1 MSIVL
6 DTLYAFPGYR
16 ITEQIYSGSKT
27 LVYRGIREQ
36 DQKLVVIKLMRNEYP
51 TFGEIAQF
59 RNQYIITK
67 NLDLPGIVKPYSL
80 ENYRNSYILV
90 MEDFGGICLQQWR
103 VEDKDKKENIISLN
117 EFFDI
122 AIKVASI
129 LEGLHRDRIIHKD
142 IKPANILINPTSGEI
157 KIIDFSIATLLPRE
171 IQFLTNPNV
180 LEGTLAYISP
190 EQTGRMNRGIDY
202 RTDFYSLGVTFFELL
217 TGQLPFTS
225 KDPME
230 LVYSHIAKQPLKA
243 SRINFN
249 IAPILSDIISKLM
262 AKNAEDRYQSALG
275 LKHDLQVCQK
285 QWQETG
291 NITAFKLGNRD
302 ISDRFVIPEKLYGR
316 QNEVQ
321 TLLVAFERVAK
332 PFESHARYY
341 PAGSQSA
348 HPHIEKEYRSAE
360 LTPHAL
366 SQETPPT
373 KWLPNA
379 VSPLIQR
386 GLPGVEMVLV
396 AGFSGIGKTVVVN
409 EVHKPIVRQRSYF
422 IKGKFEQFQRDIPLS
437 GLVQAFRDLI
447 GQLLSETDAQI
458 QQWKAKILQEL
469 GTQTQVI
476 IDVIPEL
483 EQIIGKQPPVTELSG
498 SAAQNR
504 FNFLFQ
510 KFIQIF
516 TTKEHPLVIF
526 LDDLQWADTASLRLI
541 QLLMCESSLS
551 NISEEIEQISEIKR
565 GLLLIGSYRDNEV
578 SKAHPLY
585 LTLQQI
591 EEAGANISTITLS
604 PLSQVDLNHLIA
616 DTLHC
621 PELVAVPLTQM
632 VFAKTQGNPFF
643 SIQFLKSLH
652 EEGLIRLNFDVGY
665 WQYDISQ
672 IQELALTDD
681 IVEFIAIQIEKLP
694 KNTQKVLQLAACIG
708 NQFDLKTLAIVHE
721 KSVIDTASDLWQAL
735 LDGLILPQTEI
746 FNIFPAD
753 DTNQELIVRG
763 IGSTQ
768 FASVNLQ
775 IPKYKFVH
783 DRVQQAAYSLI
794 PEEQKKPIHLK
805 IGLLLLNN
813 IPVAEQEERI
823 FELVNQF
830 NIAVEFICH
839 QTKRDQL
846 AQMNLIAGRKAL
858 ASTAYPA
865 AVKYLTTGIQLLA
878 DDSWETNYELILA
891 LYETAA
897 EAAYLDGD
905 FEQTEQLAEVVLA
918 RGKTL
923 IDKVKVYE
931 VKIKAYGA
939 QNQAL
944 KGINTALAFLKL
956 LGVEFP
962 EHPSQSDVQLVMA
975 EIASNLA
982 GRRIEDLIDLP
993 EMTEAQMLAVMNIL
1007 SSTHALT
1014 YQATPELFALFL
1026 IKQIDLSLQYGNAP
1040 LSAFAYVNY
1049 GVILCG
1055 LVGDIESGYQFGKL
1069 AVNLL
1074 SRLQIKEISAKIL
1087 SSFNPIVR
1095 PWKEHAK
1102 EILKPLLQA
1111 YFLGTETGD
1120 LEFAAYSLH
1129 AYSYCSY
1136 FIGRELSG
1144 LEQEIANYN
1153 NATRQMK
1160 QEIVFKWNTIYWQSV
1175 LNLLGRAEKSSY
1187 LIGEVYNEEKMLPLH
1202 WETKDRLGLLYLYV
1216 SKLHLCYLFQE
1227 FHQAVENATQAK
1239 GYLDIAIGHLVVP
1252 ILYFYDSLAGL
1263 AIYCD
1268 VSISE
1273 QKCILDRVQANQEK
1287 MKVWA
1292 HHAPMNYLH
1301 KYCLVEAERYRI
1313 GCQYLDAIELYDRAI
1328 TLAKEH
1334 EYVNEEALAQELT
1347 AKFYLEWGKHKIAQS
1362 YLTDAYYSYVRWGA
1376 VAKVEDLVKRYPL
1389 LLAPVF
1395 QQEKLKLNIH
1405 SSQESTSRNNISL
1418 SSLSNQ
1424 QTMIGSK
1431 TSISD
1436 SLDLAAFIKASQ
1448 ALSEEIE
1455 LERLLSTLMEVAI
1468 ENAGASK
1475 CALILSEDDSLPL
1488 TVMAV
1493 CSSSTFEHP
1502 YTEFPSI
1509 SLESSYDVPI
1519 TLINY
1524 VKRSREILV
1533 IDDAMAVS
1541 FLTTDSYIICE
1552 EPKSLLSI
1560 PILNQGKLIG
1570 ILYLENNL
1578 TTGAFTRHRIEVLK
1592 LLTTQAAISLKNA
1605 ILYKNLVQA
1614 KESLEKYNH
1623 TLEQKVNER
1632 TQELNDKNERLQQAI
1647 QELKRTQ
1654 IQLIQS
1660 EKMSSLGQMV
1670 AGIAHEINNP
1680 INFIHGNIAHTSEYV
1695 QYLLDLI
1702 AVYQREYPGYSPAI
1716 EEKLEEIDI
1725 EFLAED
1731 LPKILDSM
1739 KIGSSRIRT
1748 IVLGLRNFS
1757 RLDEYEM
1764 KPVDIHEGIDNTLM
1778 ILQHRI
1784 KRKSLDTKQGMA
1796 INFSEVKIIK
1806 EYGNIPEVT
1815 CYAGQ
1820 LNQVFMNIL
1829 SNALDAL
1836 EESFF
1841 ISHQLF
1847 VNNPQKNSNRD
1858 LQPSEGQE
1866 KIKNYQGEI
1875 RISTQLTDSNTVMI
1889 RIADN
1894 GSGMTEAVQQK
1905 IFDPFFTTKSVGSGT
1920 GLGLSISYQIIVDKH
1935 KGSLTCNS
1943 ILKEGTEFLIE
1954 IPMQQSS
1961 I

>member
-1 MSIVL
+1 MSILL

-36 DQKLVVIKLMRNEYP
+36 DQKSVVLKLMRNEYP
-51 TFGEIAQF
+51 TFAEIAQF
-59 RNQYIITK
+59 RNQYLISK
-67 NLDLPGIVKPYSL
+67 NLDIPGIVKPCSL
-80 ENYRNSYILV
+80 DNYRNSYILV
-90 MEDFGGICLQQWR
+90 MEDFGGISLQKWLL
-103 VEDKDKKENIISLN
+103 EGENKKENKISLD

-122 AIKVASI
+122 AIKIASI
-129 LEGLHRDRIIHKD
+129 FEGMHRDRIIHKD
-142 IKPANILINPTSGEI
+142 IKPANILINPTTGEI

-171 IQFLTNPNV
+171 SQFIINPNV

-202 RTDFYSLGVTFFELL
+202 RTDFYSLGVTFYELL

-230 LVYSHIAKQPLKA
+230 LVYSHIAKQPVKA
-243 SRINFN
+243 SRINSN
-249 IAPILSDIISKLM
+249 IPTILSDIISKLM
-262 AKNAEDRYQSALG
+262 AKNAEERYQSVLG
-275 LKHDLQVCQK
+275 LKHDLEVCQK
-285 QWQETG
+285 QWQDTR
-291 NITAFKLGNRD
+291 NIATFKLGNRD

-316 QNEVQ
+316 QNEVE
-321 TLLVAFERVAK
+321 TLLAAFERVAN
-332 PFESHARYY
+332 PFEPPAY
-341 PAGSQSA
+341 PTGSGLAQS
-348 HPHIEKEYRSAE
+348 PIEKEYK
-360 LTPHAL
+360 LTQPLSL
-366 SQETPPT
+366 SQENPSMQ
-373 KWLPNA
+373 WLPN
-379 VSPLIQR
+379 PLAHCQGGIK
-386 GLPGVEMVLV
+386 GLEMILV
-396 AGFSGIGKTVVVN
+396 AGFSGIGKTAVVN
-409 EVHKPIVRQRSYF
+409 EVHKPILRQRSYF
-422 IKGKFEQFQRDIPLS
+422 IKGKFDQFQRDIPLS

-458 QQWKAKILQEL
+458 QQWKAKILREL

-483 EQIIGKQPPVTELSG
+483 EQIIGKQPQVTELSG

-526 LDDLQWADTASLRLI
+526 LDDLQWADTASLKLI
-541 QLLMCESSLS
+541 QLLMCGSSLS
-551 NISEEIEQISEIKR
+551 DISEDTGKKAEIKR

-585 LTLQQI
+585 LTLQEI
-591 EEAGANISTITLS
+591 EQAGARISTINLA
-604 PLSQVDLNHLIA
+604 PLNQGDLNHLIA

-632 VFAKTQGNPFF
+632 VFAKTKGNPFF
-643 SIQFLKSLH
+643 SIQFLKSLY
-652 EEGLIRLNFDVGY
+652 EEGLIVLNLDLGY
-665 WQYDISQ
+665 WQYDISK
-672 IQELALTDD
+672 IKELALTDD
-681 IVEFIAIQIEKLP
+681 VVEFIAIQIEKLP
-694 KNTQKVLQLAACIG
+694 INTQKVLKLAACIG
-708 NQFDLKTLAIVHE
+708 NQFDLKSLAIVHE
-721 KSVIDTASDLWQAL
+721 KSVVDTASDLWQAL

-746 FNIFPAD
+746 YNIFPAD
-753 DTNQELIVRG
+753 NTNQELIIQG
-763 IGSTQ
+763 IESTQ
-768 FASVNLQ
+768 ITNLNLQ

-823 FELVNQF
+823 FELVNQL
-830 NIAVEFICH
+830 NIAVEFISH
-839 QTKRDQL
+839 QAQRDEL
-846 AQMNLIAGRKAL
+846 AQMNLIAGCKAL

-865 AVKYLTTGIQLLA
+865 ALKYLTTGIQLLA
-878 DDSWETNYELILA
+878 AGSWETKHHLTLA
-891 LYETAA
+891 LYETAT
-897 EAAYLDGD
+897 EAAYLAGN
-905 FEQTEQLAEVVLA
+905 FEQMEQLAEVVLL
-918 RGKTL
+918 RKPL
-923 IDKVKVYE
+923 LEKVKVYQ
-931 VKIKAYGA
+931 VKIQAYGA

-944 KGINTALAFLKL
+944 EAVNTALRFLKL

-962 EHPSQSDVQLVMA
+962 EHPSKSDIQLAMA
-975 EIASNLA
+975 ELASNMN
-982 GRRIEDLIDLP
+982 GRHIQDLINLP
-993 EMTEAQMLAVMNIL
+993 EMIDAQQIAAMRIL
-1007 SSTHALT
+1007 STITAIT
-1014 YQATPELFALFL
+1014 YLVTPELFPLVVL
-1026 IKQIDLSLQYGNAP
+1026 KQINVSLKYGSAS

-1049 GVILCG
+1049 GLILSG
-1055 LVGDIESGYQFGKL
+1055 VVGDIESAYQFGKL
-1069 AVNLL
+1069 AATLVDKLNA
-1074 SRLQIKEISAKIL
+1074 KEVKPKITL
-1087 SSFNPIVR
+1087 GFNTAIR
-1095 PWKEHAK
+1095 HWKEHTRQ
-1102 EILKPLLQA
+1102 ILKPLLEGYYSA
-1111 YFLGTETGD
+1111 IEVGD
-1120 LEFAAYSLH
+1120 LEYAAYCLN
-1129 AYSYCSY
+1129 AYSYSSY
-1136 FIGRELSG
+1136 FIGRELTE
-1144 LEQEIANYN
+1144 LEREMATYSNAIA
-1153 NATRQMK
+1153 QIK
-1160 QEIVFKWNTIYWQSV
+1160 QEIVFNWISIHRQSV
-1175 LNLLGRAEKSSY
+1175 LNLLGNVANPCY
-1187 LIGEVYNEEKMLPLH
+1187 LIGEAYNEEKMLPL
-1202 WETKDRLGLLYLYV
+1202 YLEANDVMGIFYFYV
-1216 SKLHLCYLFQE
+1216 SKVHLCYLFE
-1227 FHQAVENATQAK
+1227 KYSLALENATLAEK
-1239 GYLDIAIGHLVVP
+1239 YLDGGRGQLVTP
-1252 ILYFYDSLAGL
+1252 LLYFYDSLTQL
-1263 AIYCD
+1263 ALYPNT
-1268 VSISE
+1268 SFLE
-1273 QKCILDRVQANQEK
+1273 QKSIIDKVKVNQEK
-1287 MKVWA
+1287 MHQWT
-1292 HHAPMNYLH
+1292 HYAPMNYLH
-1301 KYCLVEAERYRI
+1301 KYYLVEAERCRI
-1313 GCQYLDAIELYDRAI
+1313 GGQYLEAIEFYDRAI
-1328 TLAKEH
+1328 SLAKEH
-1334 EYVNEEALAQELT
+1334 EYLHEEALAQELT

-1376 VAKVEDLVKRYPL
+1376 IAKVDDLVKRYPL

-1395 QQEKLKLNIH
+1395 QQEKLKVNIH
-1405 SSQESTSRNNISL
+1405 SSQETTSFNNTSL

-1424 QTMIGSK
+1424 QTVIGSK

-1436 SLDLAAFIKASQ
+1436 SLDLATFIKASQ
-1448 ALSEEIE
+1448 ALSGEIE

-1475 CALILSEDDSLPL
+1475 CALILSEDDSLAL
-1488 TVMAV
+1488 TVTAV
-1493 CSSSTFEHP
+1493 CSSSNFEHS

-1541 FLTTDSYIICE
+1541 FLAADSYIICE

-1560 PILNQGKLIG
+1560 PIINQGKLIG
-1570 ILYLENNL
+1570 IIYLENNL
-1578 TTGAFTRHRIEVLK
+1578 TTGAFTRDRVEVLK

-1605 ILYKNLVQA
+1605 ILYQNLAQA

-1623 TLEQKVNER
+1623 TLEEKVKER
-1632 TQELNDKNERLQQAI
+1632 TQELNDNNQKLQQAI
-1647 QELKRTQ
+1647 QELKRAQ

-1680 INFIHGNIAHTSEYV
+1680 INFIHGNIAHASEYV
-1695 QYLLDLI
+1695 SDLLDLI
-1702 AVYQREYPGYSPAI
+1702 TVYQQEYPDSSPVI
-1716 EEKLEEIDI
+1716 EDKSEEIDI
-1725 EFLAED
+1725 DFLAKD

-1739 KIGSSRIRT
+1739 KVGSSRIRT

-1778 ILQHRI
+1778 ILQHRLKENNDYPEI
-1784 KRKSLDTKQGMA
+1784 K
-1796 INFSEVKIIK
+1796 VIK

-1836 EESFF
+1836 EES
-1841 ISHQLF
+1841 S
-1847 VNNPQKNSNRD
+1847 VNEQQRNCSRVFGVSEVQEQVKNHH
-1858 LQPSEGQE
+1858 P
-1866 KIKNYQGEI
+1866 EI
-1875 RISTQLTDSNTVMI
+1875 RISTQPTDSNTLII

-1894 GSGMTEAVQQK
+1894 GYGMTEAVRQK

-1943 ILKEGTEFLIE
+1943 ALGEGTEFVIE
-1954 IPMQQSS
+1954 IPMQQV
-1961 I
+1961 